1 MSTVHLS
8 SSLRSTPPEV
18 TLARARAR
26 SPALGISRVTDITRL
41 DRVGI
46 PVYASIRPTA
56 VPGSLCVN
64 AGKGL
69 RPIEA
74 EVGAYMEAIEFAL
87 AEPGAAGVPTVSAT
101 CRDVHDGRAR
111 PEAILDFCPRRGT
124 RVRLDAL
131 IDCVEAENIVTAE
144 KALVPAELVFIPFPP
159 SKRHASLFGATSNG
173 LASGNTRIEATVH
186 GLCEVLERDIK
197 SFEAVQDTSVP
208 VDLNTVD
215 GPARALVETIR
226 AADLDLYV
234 RTVTNAFGMAYFV
247 AIINDR
253 DAYAPHL
260 LNGGFG
266 CHPHRSVA
274 FVRAVAE
281 AAQSRLSFI
290 HGGRDDLSDV
300 QQRYRGWNAKRKR
313 AFVESV
319 VERASRGHAVSMHA
333 VEDASATVTSVETC
347 EEMLLERLDRLGFE
361 HIYRVALTR
370 PEDDLQVVRIIVPRA
385 ELFSETLP
393 RVGVRLRDHA
403 SKAN

>member
-1 MSTVHLS
+1 MSTIALS

-26 SPALGISRVTDITRL
+26 APSLGISRVTDITRL

-46 PVYASIRPTA
+46 PVYASIRPIA
-56 VPGSLCVN
+56 LAGSLCVN

-87 AEPGAAGVPTVSAT
+87 AEPGAAGLTTVSAT
-101 CRDVHDGRAR
+101 CRDVHDGHAR
-111 PEAILDFCPRRGT
+111 PEAILDFCPRLGT
-124 RVRLDAL
+124 RVRLDARL
-131 IDCVEAENIVTAE
+131 DCVEAEDIVTAR
-144 KALVPAELVFIPFPP
+144 KALVPAELVFIPFRP
-159 SKRHASLFGATSNG
+159 STRHASLFGATSNG
-173 LASGNTRIEATVH
+173 LASGNTRLEATVH

-197 SFEAVQDTSVP
+197 SFEAVHDTSVP
-208 VDLNTVD
+208 VDLDTVE

-226 AADLDLYV
+226 EADLDLYV
-234 RTVTNAFGMAYFV
+234 RAVKNAFGMAYFF

-290 HGGRDDLSDV
+290 HGGRDDLVDV
-300 QQRYRGWNAKRKR
+300 QHRYRGWNAKRKR
-313 AFVESV
+313 VFVEGV
-319 VERASRGHAVSMHA
+319 VERAARGQPVPMHA
-333 VEDASATVTSVETC
+333 IEDTSVTVTSVEAC
-347 EEMLLERLDRLGFE
+347 EEMLIERLRALGFDRV
-361 HIYRVALTR
+361 YRVVLTR

-385 ELFSETLP
+385 EMFTETVR

-403 SKAN
+403 REAS